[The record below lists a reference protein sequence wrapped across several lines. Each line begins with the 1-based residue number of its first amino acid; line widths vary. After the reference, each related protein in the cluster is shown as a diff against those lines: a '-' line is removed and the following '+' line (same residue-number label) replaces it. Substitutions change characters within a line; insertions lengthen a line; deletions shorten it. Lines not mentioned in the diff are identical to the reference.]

1 MNNING
7 LSGLIKKLNK
17 LSNASVRDSLEKS
30 CLLVETDAKKLCPV
44 DDGQLRQSITSELIN
59 NNNGAVGT
67 NVEYAPY
74 VHQGTGIYAV
84 NGDGRKD
91 RWSYQDAEG
100 KWHST
105 IGQKPQPFLERALDN
120 NRDKINKI
128 FEDEIKR
135 VLKNG

>member
-7 LSGLIKKLNK
+7 LSSLIKKLNK
-17 LSNASVRDSLEKS
+17 LSNTSVKDSLEKS

>member
-7 LSGLIKKLNK
+7 LSSLIKKLNK
-17 LSNASVRDSLEKS
+17 LSNTSVRDSLEKS

>member
-7 LSGLIKKLNK
+7 LSSLIKKLNK
-17 LSNASVRDSLEKS
+17 LSNTSVRDSLEKS

-128 FEDEIKR
+128 FQDEIKR

>member
-1 MNNING
+1 MQ
-7 LSGLIKKLNK
+7 K
-17 LSNASVRDSLEKS
+17 V
-30 CLLVETDAKKLCPV
+30 
-44 DDGQLRQSITSELIN
+44 
-59 NNNGAVGT
+59 
-67 NVEYAPY
+67 
-74 VHQGTGIYAV
+74 GTGIYAV

>member
-7 LSGLIKKLNK
+7 LSSLIKKLNK
-17 LSNASVRDSLEKS
+17 LSNTSVRDSLEKS

-100 KWHST
+100 GYWNLCRKW
-105 IGQKPQPFLERALDN
+105 
-120 NRDKINKI
+120 
-128 FEDEIKR
+128 
-135 VLKNG
+135 